1 MFFFFFGTEKG
12 EKTHFMFPLN
22 RYCEVEKDLELLCKP
37 VRAPINAGRK
47 KNQPLKCHPS
57 RRKMRSGL
65 FKSSRRTRRQILETQ
80 TVKVDRAEIS
90 RNEEAACVRPRR
102 HGVAKP
108 FTTSRK
114 ISNSRKK
121 NNHGA
126 RHKSHP
132 QPKPGNR
139 TITEIHA
146 LRVPAMQQFLQTIS
160 NAGC

>member
-1 MFFFFFGTEKG
+1 
-12 EKTHFMFPLN
+12 MFPLN

-47 KNQPLKCHPS
+47 KKQPLKCHPS

-102 HGVAKP
+102 HGVTKP
-108 FTTSRK
+108 FTIVSK
-114 ISNSRKK
+114 NLEFSEKK
-121 NNHGA
+121 NPARDINHILNRNRETGP
-126 RHKSHP
+126 S
-132 QPKPGNR
+132 PKFTPLG
-139 TITEIHA
+139 TCDA
-146 LRVPAMQQFLQTIS
+146 TIS
-160 NAGC
+160 SNNFKRALLVLKCRG

>member
-1 MFFFFFGTEKG
+1 
-12 EKTHFMFPLN
+12 MFPLN

-90 RNEEAACVRPRR
+90 RNEEAACVRPQR

-121 NNHGA
+121 ITMARDINHIL
-126 RHKSHP
+126 
-132 QPKPGNR
+132 NR
-139 TITEIHA
+139 NRETGPSPNSCPSGTCDA
-146 LRVPAMQQFLQTIS
+146 TIS
-160 NAGC
+160 SNNFKRALLVLKRGG